1 MGGVD
6 RLLQESAAAVGEGRS
21 AWPSADDRSP
31 DRGPFGLVNPNL
43 TPTTAESLDGQSED
57 VVGLNVDRGDAIARE
72 RSLRDHGIRG
82 WRDVSGSGAG
92 WRPRLS
98 ARLRPSWSRSG
109 SSVTSSP

>member
-57 VVGLNVDRGDAIARE
+57 VVGAE
-72 RSLRDHGIRG
+72 R
-82 WRDVSGSGAG
+82 
-92 WRPRLS
+92 RPGR
-98 ARLRPSWSRSG
+98 RY
-109 SSVTSSP
+109 SPRALAA